1 MALTQTQIQN
11 AKNLTCEKCGSEVF
25 KQTFVVKSISGL
37 LTEDGRE
44 MLAPVPIFSC
54 SKCEHVNDLFA
65 KELKINTADQPADI
79 LQNVQA

>member
-11 AKNLTCEKCGSEVF
+11 AKNLTCEKCDNEIF

-37 LTEDGRE
+37 LTEDGRD

-54 SKCEHVNDLFA
+54 SKCDHVNDLFA
-65 KELKINTADQPADI
+65 KELKLKTADKTAGV
-79 LQNVQA
+79 LQHVQV